1 MTCHWMKSSNG
12 LNGFLNKPK
21 PDRGCN
27 SASVFFCLIPYEPR
41 KGLNHPEMPQRILDR
56 LFLLRR
62 AMRDNTLPF
71 TDVVVLAL
79 LNAGLL
85 LHLGN
90 IDRGD
95 LVSVFF
101 ADIGLNFI
109 VCRFIVMN
117 SQLLDI
123 KIYVDMTVGFYPT

>member
-1 MTCHWMKSSNG
+1 
-12 LNGFLNKPK
+12 
-21 PDRGCN
+21 
-27 SASVFFCLIPYEPR
+27 
-41 KGLNHPEMPQRILDR
+41 MPQRILDR

-62 AMRDNTLPF
+62 TMRNNTLPF
-71 TDVVVLAL
+71 TDIVVLTL
-79 LNAGLL
+79 LNVCPL
-85 LHLGN
+85 LHLCD

-117 SQLLDI
+117 SKLRDI
-123 KIYVDMTVGFYPT
+123 QINTDMAVDFYPT